1 MALRERI
8 LLACAVALVA
18 AGALAA
24 AFVDTSPSPSA
35 CVRRVADRLG
45 YEITLELVI
54 DSSSDGSWAAT
65 VPVDG
70 EVILKVEGV
79 DGRVTDVAALA
90 GLGADVLDRPA
101 RLEALAVRC

>member
-1 MALRERI
+1 MRERV

-24 AFVDTSPSPSA
+24 ALVDTSASPSA

-45 YEITLELVI
+45 YDLTLDLVV
-54 DSSSDGSWAAT
+54 DERDDGSWTST

-70 EVILKVEGV
+70 ELVLQVAGE
-79 DGRVTDVAALA
+79 DGRVTAVTALA
-90 GLGADVLDRPA
+90 GHGADVLERPA